1 MNIKG
6 SAGTVQFDHDQ
17 ESLNLIVQKD
27 AFDEQS
33 QQKDVKSL
41 SGGEKSFT

>member
-6 SAGTVQFDHDQ
+6 SAGTVHFDHDQ
-17 ESLNLIVQKD
+17 GSLDLVVQKD